1 MIVPCC
7 WRLTCPPAGAAGV
20 AAGVVAA
27 GVVGVVAAGVVAG
40 VLAGVVGA
48 GVAGALRDP
57 VAQRFMLE

>member
-1 MIVPCC
+1 MVPCC

-27 GVVGVVAAGVVAG
+27 GVVAG
-40 VLAGVVGA
+40 VLAGVVGGA
-48 GVAGALRDP
+48 GVLTGSRDP